1 MEVYVDFMTPSAIKL
16 PLTSTDSQWV
26 GAWWVGFIIFGV
38 LNFIVAPPFFAFPK
52 KLPQPSDQRNFDV
65 ATEAAES
72 LDVVDIEAEREVD
85 VTSAVD
91 RQRTSDPTEHD
102 ERASVAE
109 QICAESKCSS
119 IKGNFY
125 LCAKG
130 YFIFIAVIQLS
141 RAIYWCTAS
150 RRN

>member
-1 MEVYVDFMTPSAIKL
+1 MGRRL
-16 PLTSTDSQWV
+16 V
-26 GAWWVGFIIFGV
+26 GGIHYIWGV
-38 LNFIVAPPFFAFPK
+38 ELHSGASLFAFPK
-52 KLPQPSDQRNFDV
+52 KLPQPSDQLNFDV

-130 YFIFIAVIQLS
+130 YFIFIAVI
-141 RAIYWCTAS
+141 
-150 RRN
+150 